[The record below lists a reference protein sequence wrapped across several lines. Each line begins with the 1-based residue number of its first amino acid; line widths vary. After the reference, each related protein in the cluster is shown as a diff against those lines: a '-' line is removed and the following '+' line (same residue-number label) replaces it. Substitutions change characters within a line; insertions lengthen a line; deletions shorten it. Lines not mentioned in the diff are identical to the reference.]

1 MLEPAPLKIFVD
13 TKGSWLRWI
22 RSLAFLPLTISAM
35 GQSPPTRMGFL
46 ELNGF
51 SGSWVLHGDLFDQ
64 TSGTVARAE
73 DSLQQARGQIKRS
86 EFAAAEQVL
95 RTFLQREPT
104 SADGLYLLGEV
115 LMRRDQ
121 PKDSLR
127 VFTEAAA
134 ERRPTGEELR
144 LVGLDYVLL
153 QDFADAIRWLK
164 QATDLSPDDA
174 DTWYSLGR
182 AQYSNGDYGGAETS
196 FRRVLTLDSRSV
208 KAENNLGL
216 TLASQNQPDEA
227 MEAYRKAEALQQGSA
242 SQSEQPLLNLG
253 LLLLDR
259 NQPQEATEKLARA
272 AAIAPSC
279 AQCQEGFGQAL
290 LALNRLTEA
299 EAAME
304 KAVALEPKN
313 PRFHYV
319 LGRAY
324 KQSGKVEKSRIEL
337 QKSAELYGSHS
348 TPVQ

>member
-1 MLEPAPLKIFVD
+1 M
-13 TKGSWLRWI
+13 GWI
-22 RSLAFLPLTISAM
+22 GFLAFLQLAISAV
-35 GQSPPTRMGFL
+35 GQTLPVRIGLL

-51 SGSWVLHGDLFDQ
+51 SGSWVLYGDRYDQ
-64 TSGTVARAE
+64 TSGKEARAE
-73 DSLQQARGQIKRS
+73 NSLQQARDQIKRS

-95 RTFLQREPT
+95 RTFLQREPA
-104 SADGLYLLGEV
+104 SADALYLLGEV

-121 PKDSLR
+121 PKESLR
-127 VFTEAAA
+127 VFTQAAA

-153 QDFADAIRWLK
+153 QDYADAIRWLK
-164 QATDLSPDDA
+164 QATDLSPGDA

-182 AQYSNGDYGGAETS
+182 AQYSKGDYGGAETS

-216 TLASQNQPDEA
+216 TLASQNHLEKA

-242 SQSEQPLLNLG
+242 LQSEQPLLNLG

-259 NQPQEATEKLARA
+259 NQPQEAAEKLARA

-279 AQCQEGFGQAL
+279 AQCQEALGQAL

-313 PRFHYV
+313 PRFHFV

-324 KQSGKVEKSRIEL
+324 KQSGEVEKSKIEL

-348 TPVQ
+348 TTAQ